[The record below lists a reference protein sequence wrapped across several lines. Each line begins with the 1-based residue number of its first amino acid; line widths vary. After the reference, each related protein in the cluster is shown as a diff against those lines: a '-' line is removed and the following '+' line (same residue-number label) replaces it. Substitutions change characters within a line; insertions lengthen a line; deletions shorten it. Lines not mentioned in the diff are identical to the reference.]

1 MKEREGRGGKL
12 RGLGKSK
19 ESCKRKDNGKRKLT
33 TNKQE
38 RERTEGERRKGEMQ
52 GGRDSRRKRER
63 GWGDESTG

>member
-19 ESCKRKDNGKRKLT
+19 ESCKRRDNGKRKLT

-38 RERTEGERRKGEMQ
+38 REEDRRREEKG
-52 GGRDSRRKRER
+52 RHARRKR
-63 GWGDESTG
+63 